1 MPTIILLDAKTNL
14 ERARFKQR
22 EIITHNQKLRAD
34 NQALQKELDD
44 LKTKGV
50 PGSTPSNRKVEDLL
64 EELKDSNKF
73 VLIFIWLNCTK
84 IHWVKMTSKVIDITI
99 QELNQLLFFKL
110 CEKVDGNRNSGQ
122 F

>member
-73 VLIFIWLNCTK
+73 VLIFI
-84 IHWVKMTSKVIDITI
+84 
-99 QELNQLLFFKL
+99 
-110 CEKVDGNRNSGQ
+110 
-122 F
+122 